1 MEYSGAMLAL
11 VPLALLAL
19 ELFWPVRS
27 AFEASCSLL
36 FVIRIFYHDQFD
48 IEVQLKYLGRIE
60 ISIMMMA
67 EGRIVLL
74 RYSWNTFILSTLT
87 ILSGIIWSPLG
98 YEERVPIFV
107 LFRHSHRNRNGV
119 ILPCYNQSFFYSCHL
134 VMQASRSIFSVQQL
148 LQQFKNLLK
157 YLKKRDKNKFI

>member
-27 AFEASCSLL
+27 VFEASCSLL

-48 IEVQLKYLGRIE
+48 IE
-60 ISIMMMA
+60 ISIMTMA
-67 EGRIVLL
+67 DGRIVLL
-74 RYSWNTFILSTLT
+74 RYSWNTFTLSTLT
-87 ILSGIIWSPLG
+87 ILSGIIWSPQG
-98 YEERVPIFV
+98 YEERVLIFV

-119 ILPCYNQSFFYSCHL
+119 ILPCYNYPFFYSCHH
-134 VMQASRSIFSVQQL
+134 ASLSFNNRCPIATPIA
-148 LQQFKNLLK
+148 KNCLE
-157 YLKKRDKNKFI
+157 YLKKKKKKKKQIYLISP

>member
-27 AFEASCSLL
+27 VFEASCSLL

-48 IEVQLKYLGRIE
+48 IE

-67 EGRIVLL
+67 DGRIVLL
-74 RYSWNTFILSTLT
+74 RYSWNTFTLSTLT
-87 ILSGIIWSPLG
+87 ILSGIIWSPQG
-98 YEERVPIFV
+98 YEERVLIFV
-107 LFRHSHRNRNGV
+107 LFRHSHRNRNGI
-119 ILPCYNQSFFYSCHL
+119 ILPCYNYLFFYSCHL
-134 VMQASRSIFSVQQL
+134 VMQASRSIISVQQL
-148 LQQFKNLLK
+148 LQQYKNCGK
-157 YLKKRDKNKFI
+157 Y

>member
-27 AFEASCSLL
+27 AFEANCSLL

-134 VMQASRSIFSVQQL
+134 VMQASRSIISVQQP
-148 LQQFKNLLK
+148 LQQYKNCGK
-157 YLKKRDKNKFI
+157 YSKKKKKKHI

>member
-27 AFEASCSLL
+27 IFEACCSLL

-48 IEVQLKYLGRIE
+48 IE
-60 ISIMMMA
+60 ISIMTMA
-67 EGRIVLL
+67 DGRIVLL
-74 RYSWNTFILSTLT
+74 RYSWNTFTLSTLT
-87 ILSGIIWSPLG
+87 ILSGIIWSPQG
-98 YEERVPIFV
+98 YEERVLIFV

-119 ILPCYNQSFFYSCHL
+119 ILPCYNYPFFYSCHL
-134 VMQASRSIFSVQQL
+134 VMQASRSIIAVQQL
-148 LQQFKNLLK
+148 LQQQKTVWNT
-157 YLKKRDKNKFI
+157 